1 MYMVL
6 YNIPY
11 MVSDILYFIIFY
23 KIINLTYMSN
33 IPLFDD
39 FFVVIVS
46 IYYLIDNKKLHTNV
60 TPVNNC
66 FKNIVL
72 KTCIYLYI

>member
-39 FFVVIVS
+39 FFVVIDS
-46 IYYLIDNKKLHTNV
+46 IYYLQDNKQLHTNITLSV
-60 TPVNNC
+60 
-66 FKNIVL
+66 
-72 KTCIYLYI
+72 